1 MKHAFVIPALAL
13 MAACATTPV
22 YGAAKSE
29 RSEGY
34 LSQQIE
40 TNRHRVSYTDKDP
53 VRARNMALLRAS
65 EITLTDGKDW
75 FEITNET
82 VDSEGSRRSNGGTS
96 VSIGGSA
103 GSSGYSGVGVGIG
116 IGLGGGGSSGK
127 VTHTMEIVTG
137 AGPKPD
143 KAEAYDA
150 RSVDMNL
157 RVTAG

>member
-1 MKHAFVIPALAL
+1 MKHVFLIPALAV

-22 YGAAKSE
+22 YGPAKSE
-29 RSEGY
+29 RAEGY

-40 TNRHRVSYTDKDP
+40 TGRHRVSYTDRDP
-53 VRARNMALLRAS
+53 IRARNMALLRAS
-65 EITLTDGKDW
+65 EITLMEGKDW

-82 VDSEGSRRSNGGTS
+82 VDSEGSGRSGGPS

-103 GSSGYSGVGVGIG
+103 GSGGYSGVGVGVGFG
-116 IGLGGGGSSGK
+116 IPLGGGSAGK
-127 VTHTMEIVTG
+127 VTHTLEIVTG
-137 AGPKPD
+137 TGTKPD

-157 RVTAG
+157 RVTSG